1 MEALAALLAIV
12 LLFVIAKFVAYRAT
26 HPHTDADLNDARKQS
41 VRISRATRDG
51 RAYEQ
56 LVPFLPEFE
65 ERYDRTDVRF
75 LGAPIDFIVF
85 DGLYSD
91 GEDLGEIVFL
101 EVKSS
106 RPTLNSKERAVRS
119 AVEEGRVRWDRIV
132 LGH

>member
-1 MEALAALLAIV
+1 MEALAAALALV
-12 LLFVIAKFVAYRAT
+12 LLLVCVKYVGYRAT
-26 HPHTDADLNDARKQS
+26 HPHTRGDLELARQES

-65 ERYDRTDVRF
+65 ESFDRADARF
-75 LGAPIDFIVF
+75 LGAPIDLVVF

-91 GEDLGEIVFL
+91 DEDLREIVFL
-101 EVKSS
+101 EIKSS
-106 RPTLNSKERAVRS
+106 RPTLNSKERAVRA

-132 LGH
+132 LGR